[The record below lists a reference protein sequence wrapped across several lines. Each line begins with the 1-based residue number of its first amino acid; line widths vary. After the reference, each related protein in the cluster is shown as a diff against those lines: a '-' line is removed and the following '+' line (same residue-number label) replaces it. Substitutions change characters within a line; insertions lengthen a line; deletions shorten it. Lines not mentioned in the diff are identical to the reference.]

1 MVLQHNII
9 HGHYSCS
16 LIGFIDSLALSL
28 PPLQHVAVLARQDKE
43 EALNYYALG
52 RAFNSSTTR
61 HFIALSCKAHEITS
75 NHPLTLSL
83 QFVVDRLN
91 LFERGG
97 LTTLLG
103 KIKLY
108 VSPASGPRVDDH
120 IRFSNYNTK
129 LKTADTM
136 GSDHGIKK
144 ILWLS
149 TEDEE
154 TAEAGILT
162 RPPRAI

>member
-1 MVLQHNII
+1 MAII
-9 HGHYSCS
+9 HARWLDLSTASHYRCS
-16 LIGFIDSLALSL
+16 RCNI
-28 PPLQHVAVLARQDKE
+28 LQSSRQDKE

-136 GSDHGIKK
+136 GSDHGTKK

-149 TEDEE
+149 TEEA
-154 TAEAGILT
+154 AEAGILT